1 MAAGTAKAVPTSTT
15 LTNVASRIG
24 FASFITLLTLFTPL
38 FRIDLINL
46 PLFDS
51 IAANGNT

>member
-24 FASFITLLTLFTPL
+24 FASFITLLTFFTPL

-46 PLFDS
+46 LLLELID
-51 IAANGNT
+51 ANGNT